1 MPTHFEGPENTRLAL
16 DTFIKLTRATN
27 ALEHTL
33 FQAQKIPG
41 LTATQFGVLET
52 LYHLGPLCQGAL
64 SGKLLKSS
72 GNVTLVLDNLEK
84 QDLVKRIRQEDDRR
98 MVMIEL
104 TSAGRKLIEE
114 VFPMVSAEITRA
126 FSGLSPQE
134 QKTLAE
140 LTKKLGQSLS
150 STTSE

>member
-27 ALEHTL
+27 ALEHAL
-33 FQAQKIPG
+33 FQSGKLPG

-104 TSAGRKLIEE
+104 TPAGRKLIEE
-114 VFPMVSAEITRA
+114 VFPMVAAAITLA
-126 FSGLSPQE
+126 FSGLTPQD

-150 STTSE
+150 STAGE